1 MESGVAVDDD
11 EEDKDDVSWQVGPDA
26 TGLGAVMLKE
36 EVVGREDFIF
46 EEEEEGEEEDA
57 AE

>member
-1 MESGVAVDDD
+1 MGSGDVVDVD
-11 EEDKDDVSWQVGPDA
+11 EEDEEEASWQVGPDA

-36 EVVGREDFIF
+36 EVVGREDLIF
-46 EEEEEGEEEDA
+46 EEDEGEEEDA